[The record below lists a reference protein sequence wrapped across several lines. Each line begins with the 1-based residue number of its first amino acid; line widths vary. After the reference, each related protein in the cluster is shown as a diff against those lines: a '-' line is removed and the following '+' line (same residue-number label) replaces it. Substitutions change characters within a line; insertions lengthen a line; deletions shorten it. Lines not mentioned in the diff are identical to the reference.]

1 MILVCPKCSSRLQA
15 SGTKP
20 PVHPFSIRCPKCNST
35 VNSEPPSPASEQ
47 SALTVGASPATAH
60 RRFEG
65 HVPAPLF
72 EVETGGASEPPNLSS
87 VEDLSRMLAS
97 LLGQGVIGSPAAPS
111 SRPSW
116 NPRKVLVCTTE
127 SHRKNLAIQL
137 AQQGYQVF
145 VAQDTRQAV
154 ERMRADGIDV
164 VLLEA
169 DFDLEEQGAAFVTR
183 EVNVLRPAQRRR
195 LFFVLLS
202 PVLRSIEGHAAF
214 LQNVIGIVYLNDV
227 DELPGILED
236 ALREYNELYKEFNA
250 ALNVHAL

>member
-15 SGTKP
+15 GGAKP

-35 VNSEPPSPASEQ
+35 VNSEPPNPASEQ
-47 SALTVGASPATAH
+47 GALVGASPATAH
-60 RRFEG
+60 RRFEE
-65 HVPAPLF
+65 HVRAPLF
-72 EVETGGASEPPNLSS
+72 EVETGGATEQPNLSS

-97 LLGQGVIGSPAAPS
+97 LLGQGALGSSAAPS

-127 SHRKNLAIQL
+127 SHRKSLALQF

-169 DFDLEEQGAAFVTR
+169 DFDVEEQGAAFVTR

-202 PVLRSIEGHAAF
+202 PVLRTMEAHAAF
-214 LQNVIGIVYLNDV
+214 LHNVNAIINLNDV
-227 DELPGILED
+227 EELPRILED